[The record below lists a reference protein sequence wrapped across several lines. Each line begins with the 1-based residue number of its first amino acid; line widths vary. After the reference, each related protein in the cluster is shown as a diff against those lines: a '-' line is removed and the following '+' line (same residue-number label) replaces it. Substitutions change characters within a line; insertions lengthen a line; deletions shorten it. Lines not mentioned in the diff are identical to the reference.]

1 MESMDRKYI
10 AIYDKVKAAPDKV
23 YNTKV
28 YQYWLN
34 GNGEL
39 CRAKRTDLDTAAML
53 EPGAIEIL
61 S

>member
-1 MESMDRKYI
+1 MDKKYI
-10 AIYDKVKAAPDKV
+10 AIYDKTKAAPDKV

-28 YQYWLN
+28 YQYWIN
-34 GNGEL
+34 GSGEL
-39 CRAKRTDLDTAAML
+39 CRAKHTDLDTTAML

>member
-1 MESMDRKYI
+1 MDKKYI
-10 AIYDKVKAAPDKV
+10 AIYDKTKDATDKV

-28 YQYWLN
+28 YQYWIN

-39 CRAKRTDLDTAAML
+39 CRAKRADLDITAML